1 MKKLLVIASVVLL
14 IVLGGSVAW
23 RNSRPPAVGDRAGG
37 RPQTARSASAR
48 DGAAGVAAPD
58 RRTDGPSSPSP
69 ASGPSSTEPRPPV
82 RWLNIAAAALG
93 GRVEHVSSVDDRVT
107 AVKSGWSAASLID
120 AGVADPVCVP
130 LCGWS
135 SKDDTVPQ
143 EIVLSFY
150 QKREAVISRVVLD
163 TLTSLTRTLEH
174 RLPKQVEI
182 SVSRSSPSDGFTPI
196 ATVELP
202 PQSGQHAIDFP
213 PTAARYLRV
222 KILSAYRG
230 DTILLGEISVFETER
245 REPSI
250 LQDFPRNLAL
260 FALGGAIVAYTSEYA
275 MFGAYRLIDGD
286 PAQEWRSGGSLYF
299 PQEFVFAFHDDTTA
313 LVDRI
318 VFDTDAPTLTGAK
331 VVSVSTSTTS
341 PVDGFEEV
349 GRFRL
354 TDAAGPQ
361 AFPIRRLAKFVK
373 VRILENHGSKL
384 YASLGEVQLIEGTE
398 PGYESI
404 LFRSGPA
411 AERIDDGRRAGGI
424 DGKDDDLAE
433 REKND
438 QPGQANALELGLG
451 MRARI
456 EPIGED
462 DYFKFS
468 LPGPDRSVITVDL
481 AGEPNIRTSLTLVN
495 PAGSV
500 VKQFDP
506 ARVPAERTAFSW
518 LLDPGEY
525 TLRATQPLAS
535 VIVIWDTSGSMERSV
550 TDLQRAVEGYLD
562 QVTPAERVNLIR
574 FSYDIEVLLPD
585 LTSDREA
592 LKKAAAGKFFADG
605 HTPFYDVIA
614 KAAGLLEGIQGNRA
628 IIVMTDGADAGSHA
642 TRAQF
647 WDLLQD
653 KGIRLYTI
661 GLGEIDRYTTQ
672 LGSSAKRLLTHAA
685 MATNGRAYFSRSS
698 ADLPRFYREISEELR
713 RTCTYRIHATRARAS
728 GTLDVRITG
737 ERITS
742 VAAPSQI
749 ELILDASGSMKRAV
763 GGRRMIDTAKAVL
776 TEIVRQLPEDMH
788 VALRV
793 YGHRIREGRPG
804 ACEDSELVFPFA
816 RLNKDGVLAKIQRV
830 QALGTT
836 PIAYSLQQVAR
847 DVGNT
852 PGEKMIVLV
861 TDGKEEC
868 GGNPSAAIAE
878 LAARGL
884 KVKLNIVGFALADSA
899 LKTEL
904 RRLAA
909 QTKGQFFDAKDAPSL
924 RAAIEQSLAVPYEVL
939 DASDVRIAE
948 GISGGPA
955 IVLPEGV
962 YTVRFESEKP
972 TAVPRV
978 RVAAS
983 RTTTVHLKKD
993 GQELGVHVAAPDVR

>member
-1 MKKLLVIASVVLL
+1 M
-14 IVLGGSVAW
+14 
-23 RNSRPPAVGDRAGG
+23 
-37 RPQTARSASAR
+37 
-48 DGAAGVAAPD
+48 
-58 RRTDGPSSPSP
+58 
-69 ASGPSSTEPRPPV
+69 
-82 RWLNIAAAALG
+82 
-93 GRVEHVSSVDDRVT
+93 SSVDDRLT
-107 AVKSGWSAASLID
+107 AVKSGWSAANLID
-120 AGVADPVCVP
+120 AGVADPICVP

-135 SKDDTVPQ
+135 SKDATVPQ

-150 QKREAVISRVVLD
+150 QKREAVIAQVVLD

-213 PTAARYLRV
+213 PTPAKYLRV
-222 KILSAYRG
+222 KILSAYPG
-230 DTILLGEISVFETER
+230 DAILLGEISVFEAER
-245 REPSI
+245 PEPSI
-250 LQDFPRNLAL
+250 LEDVPRNLAL
-260 FALGGAIVAYTSEYA
+260 FALGGAIVAYTSDYA
-275 MFGAYRLIDGD
+275 TYGAYRLIDGD
-286 PAQEWRSGGSLYF
+286 AAQEWRSGGNLRF
-299 PQEFVFAFHDDTTA
+299 PQEFVFAFHDDATA

-318 VFDTDAPTLTGAK
+318 VFETADPKLTGAK
-331 VVSVSTSTTS
+331 LVSVSTSTAS

-354 TDAAGPQ
+354 TDAGGPQ
-361 AFPIRRLAKFVK
+361 AFPIKRLAKFVK
-373 VRILENHGSKL
+373 IRILENHGSKL

-398 PGYESI
+398 SGYESI
-404 LFRSGPA
+404 LFRRGSSAGPV
-411 AERIDDGRRAGGI
+411 EEGRRADGI
-424 DGKDDDLAE
+424 DGDGDDLAE

-438 QPGQANALELGLG
+438 QPEQANALELGLG
-451 MRARI
+451 MRGKI

-468 LPGPDRSVITVDL
+468 IPGPERSVLTVDL
-481 AGEPNIRTSLTLVN
+481 AGEPNIRTSLTLAT
-495 PAGSV
+495 PAGAV
-500 VKQFDP
+500 VKRFDP

-550 TDLQRAVEGYLD
+550 PDLQRAVEGYLD

-585 LTSDREA
+585 FISDREA
-592 LKKAAAGKFFADG
+592 LRKAAAGKFFADG

-614 KAAGLLEGIQGNRA
+614 KAAGLLEGVQGNRA

-647 WDLLQD
+647 WDLLQE

-685 MATNGRAYFSRSS
+685 MATNGRAYFSRNS
-698 ADLPRFYREISEELR
+698 ADLVGFYREISEELR
-713 RTCTYRIHATRARAS
+713 RTCTYRLKATRARAA
-728 GTLDVRITG
+728 GALDVRATG

-763 GGRRMIDTAKAVL
+763 GGRRMIDTAKTVL
-776 TEIVRQLPEDMH
+776 ADIVRQLPEEMQ

-793 YGHRIREGRPG
+793 YGHRVREGRRG
-804 ACEDSELVFPFA
+804 ACEDSELMFPFA
-816 RLNKDGVLAKIQRV
+816 RLNKDEVLAKIQRV

-847 DVGNT
+847 DMGDT

-868 GGNPSAAIAE
+868 GGSPSAAISE
-878 LAARGL
+878 LGARGL
-884 KVKLNIVGFALADSA
+884 KVKLNIVGFALADAA

-904 RRLAA
+904 RRLAEQA
-909 QTKGQFFDAKDAPSL
+909 QGQFFEAKDAPSL
-924 RAAIEQSLAVPYEVL
+924 RAAIEQSLAVPYEIL
-939 DASDVRIAE
+939 DATEVKIAE
-948 GISGGPA
+948 GTTGGA
-955 IVLPEGV
+955 VVEVPEGV
-962 YTVRFESEKP
+962 YTVRVKSENP
-972 TAVPRV
+972 IDVRRV
-978 RVAAS
+978 RIAAGQ
-983 RTTTVHLKKD
+983 TTTIQLKKE
-993 GQELGVHVAAPDVR
+993 GQQLGVHVAAPQGR